1 MIAMA
6 LPRTGFVADRQTHPA
21 RCHRA
26 GADLALLAEI
36 ARGSARTT
44 VHAGVRHRPRIADVV
59 CVMNS
64 GKIVEQEPVEQVF
77 TAPKHSYTRDLLA
90 ARPKL
95 IRRRRVPAN
104 RGDVGG

>member
-1 MIAMA
+1 
-6 LPRTGFVADRQTHPA
+6 
-21 RCHRA
+21 
-26 GADLALLAEI
+26 
-36 ARGSARTT
+36 
-44 VHAGVRHRPRIADVV
+44 
-59 CVMNS
+59 MNS